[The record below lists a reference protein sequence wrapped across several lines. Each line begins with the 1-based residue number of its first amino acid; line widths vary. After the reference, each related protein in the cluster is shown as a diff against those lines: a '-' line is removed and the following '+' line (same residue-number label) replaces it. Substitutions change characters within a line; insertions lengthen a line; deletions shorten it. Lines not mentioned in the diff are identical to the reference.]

1 MKMTMHIDE
10 GLLGRVMELYACE
23 SKTEAVN
30 LALRE
35 MERRHLLRGYAKSG
49 LGLSALELREGVAK
63 DYDVVAAREATLPGR
78 HGKRRSR

>member
-1 MKMTMHIDE
+1 MKMTMHIDDE
-10 GLLGRVMELYACE
+10 LLSRVMEIYACE

-30 LALRE
+30 FALRE

-63 DYDVVAAREATLPGR
+63 DYDVLSDREAGIPKR

>member
-10 GLLGRVMELYACE
+10 DLLERVMRLHDCA

-35 MERRHLLRGYAKSG
+35 LERRHALAGYAKSG
-49 LGLSALELREGVAK
+49 LGLSAAELREGVDA
-63 DYDVVAAREATLPGR
+63 DYDVLKTRVAHESTS

>member
-10 GLLGRVMELYACE
+10 GLLSRVMEIYGCE

-30 LALRE
+30 FALIE
-35 MERRHLLRGYAKSG
+35 MERRHLLRGFAKSG
-49 LGLSALELREGVAK
+49 LGLSALEIKEGVAK
-63 DYDVVAAREATLPGR
+63 DYDVLSAREAGIPKR